1 MLLSGFITD
10 KNQAPIANAA
20 VDLKDE
26 HFETVYQAFS
36 DDAGHYQLDVPPGH
50 YPFLTAVKEYA
61 VQYLEYWCQDIPL
74 TKPLSLDVSFDRLE
88 VYGLHVFP
96 VKGAGNGLMAYFR
109 PMSLDKYQRG
119 EKDLA
124 PEGISVTALVD
135 GAPAPIL
142 QVSPVKEVAGGQEMT
157 AYLVQIQAPSGGTVW
172 NKCELQIQDQDSN
185 YGAAAIFHRPG

>member
-20 VDLKDE
+20 VELKDE

-36 DDAGHYQLDVPPGH
+36 DDAGHYQLDVPPGC

-88 VYGLHVFP
+88 VYGLHVFAF
-96 VKGAGNGLMAYFR
+96 KGAGNGWMAYCR
-109 PMSLDKYQRG
+109 PMSLDKFQQG
-119 EKDLA
+119 KQDPA
-124 PEGISVTALVD
+124 PEGLSFTALLD
-135 GAPAPIL
+135 GSPAPIL

>member
-20 VDLKDE
+20 VELKDE

-135 GAPAPIL
+135 GATAPIL